1 DQGTLRHSVE
11 GGELLGGPS
20 LHQPIEVGVERLA
33 IPAIAVER
41 FELEEGHEVGADGRG
56 LDRIHGGFQLE
67 YEVANELPQPADRFL
82 ALLHH
87 GAFDIGK
94 RPPRKALESRPA
106 SL

>member
-1 DQGTLRHSVE
+1 
-11 GGELLGGPS
+11 
-20 LHQPIEVGVERLA
+20 
-33 IPAIAVER
+33 AIAVER

-106 SL
+106 SLLGRLAGEGLRELPDILPTLPERREGDLGRRAV